1 MVTKAPESAWWAL
14 NVMNVDDLSAWLT
27 LYFTPK
33 IGSSR
38 FARLL
43 AKDSPANI
51 LASSDKA
58 KQAIGLT
65 EEQCAFIS
73 QQAPKWVDSC
83 FEWQQG
89 QSDHHIMTSA
99 DDDYPLLL
107 KESGSAPS
115 VLFVKGELSCL
126 ALPQIA
132 MVGSRHASMDGL
144 ANATRFAQSLV
155 AKSLVVTSGL
165 ALGIDGHAHNG
176 ALQGGGQTIAVLGS
190 GLNHIYP
197 SRHRDLAQRIAQ
209 SGALISEFHPDAK
222 PKPAHFPRRNRIISG
237 LSLGVLVVEA
247 AEKSGSL
254 ITARYAAEQGRDV
267 FAIPGS
273 IQQVGSRGGNS
284 LIKQGACLV
293 QSVDDIWDEIET
305 LIRWSNS
312 NKLSSSHAPQVE
324 LFEMTQDDQVIPY
337 TELLANIG
345 SNAIPVDIL
354 ANMTNIP
361 VQEVMMQLLEL
372 ELSGHVVAV
381 SGGYIRK
388 GRA

>member
-1 MVTKAPESAWWAL
+1 
-14 NVMNVDDLSAWLT
+14 MNMDDLSAWLA

-51 LASSDKA
+51 LASNDKA
-58 KQAIGLT
+58 QEAIGLT
-65 EEQCAFIS
+65 MEQRLFIRQHAS
-73 QQAPKWVDSC
+73 QRVEACV
-83 FEWQQG
+83 EWQQK
-89 QSDHHIMTSA
+89 SADHHIVTLI
-99 DDDYPLLL
+99 DEVYPSLL
-107 KESGSAPS
+107 KESGAAPG
-115 VLFVKGELSCL
+115 VLFVKGDLSCL
-126 ALPQIA
+126 SLPQIA

-144 ANATRFAQSLV
+144 ANATRFAKALV
-155 AKSLVVTSGL
+155 DKSLVVTSGL
-165 ALGIDGHAHNG
+165 ALGIDGHAHDG
-176 ALQGGGQTIAVLGS
+176 ALQGGGQTNAVLGS
-190 GLNHIYP
+190 GLNYIYP
-197 SRHRDLAQRIAQ
+197 ARHRDLAQRIAQ

-237 LSLGVLVVEA
+237 LSLGVLVIEA

-273 IQQVGSRGGNS
+273 IQQAGARGCNS

-293 QSVDDIWDEIET
+293 QNVEDVLDEMET

-312 NKLSSSHAPQVE
+312 NKVSSSRALQTE
-324 LFEMTQDDQVIPY
+324 LFEIQNDDQPIPY
-337 TELLANIG
+337 ADLLMNIG

-381 SGGYIRK
+381 SGGYILK
-388 GRA
+388 GRG